1 MTLIEWMQQEKK
13 SVSEVAKI
21 LSVTVPCVYR
31 YIKTNRV
38 PTPEIMRKI
47 IAMTGGKVTANDFY
61 N

>member
-1 MTLIEWMQQEKK
+1 MTLKEWMEQEKK
-13 SVSEVAKI
+13 SVSEIARN
-21 LSVTVPCVYR
+21 LSVTVTCVYR

-47 IAMTGGKVTANDFY
+47 IAMTGGKVTSNDFY